1 MYWIVN
7 LIDFQIEV
15 LSDPTGPGDATAFR
29 KRHVFRGDELVPV
42 VIDGREIA
50 EIPAK
55 DLLP

>member
-15 LSDPTGPGDATAFR
+15 LSDPTGPGDAPAYR
-29 KRHVFRGDELVPV
+29 NRQEFRGDDLVPV
-42 VIDGREIA
+42 VIDGRQIA
-50 EIPAK
+50 EIPAR